1 MGSRSLTAELAALLA
16 GEGIDA
22 NTIAL
27 EPCDGGGNNRVFV
40 VRAGERSFVAKWY
53 FTHPADTRDRLGA
66 ELAFVRYAKRLGLAC
81 VPQPV
86 SCDPTRHVALYE
98 FVDSRRV
105 RPEEVGEGQVEQ
117 AARFLEALNTP
128 AARELAG
135 NLPRA
140 SEACFS
146 LVEHFAMLDR
156 RIERLAGIDPGT
168 KIHRAALGFVA
179 RLRAAWPALRER
191 LTRASA
197 AEGMSA
203 VEPLDQGMRCMS
215 PSDFGFHNALVRP
228 SGELCFLDFEY
239 AGWDDPAKTVG
250 DFFSQP
256 AIPVPMRFF
265 ERFLVA
271 ATSFAPRPEELAA
284 RARLLL
290 PLFQLKWCC
299 IMLNDFLPVSRERRR
314 FSNPRL
320 EEAGSKRRQLDKA
333 EQFFSIIEF

>member
-16 GEGIDA
+16 KECIDA
-22 NTIAL
+22 DTIAL
-27 EPCDGGGNNRVFV
+27 EPCEGARNNRVFV

-66 ELAFVRYAKRLGLAC
+66 EFAFVRYAKRLGLAC

-98 FVDSRRV
+98 LVEGRRV
-105 RPEEVGEGQVEQ
+105 RLEEVSEAQVEE
-117 AARFLEALNTP
+117 AARFLEALNAP
-128 AARELAG
+128 AARELARE
-135 NLPRA
+135 LPDA

-146 LVEHFAMLDR
+146 LVEHFAMLER
-156 RIERLAGIDPGT
+156 RLERLAVIEPNMEV
-168 KIHRAALGFVA
+168 HRAALGFVA
-179 RLRAAWPALRER
+179 RLRATWPALRER
-191 LTRASA
+191 LARASA
-197 AEGMSA
+197 VAGISA
-203 VEPLDQGMRCMS
+203 VEPLDPGMRCLS

-265 ERFLVA
+265 DRFLAA